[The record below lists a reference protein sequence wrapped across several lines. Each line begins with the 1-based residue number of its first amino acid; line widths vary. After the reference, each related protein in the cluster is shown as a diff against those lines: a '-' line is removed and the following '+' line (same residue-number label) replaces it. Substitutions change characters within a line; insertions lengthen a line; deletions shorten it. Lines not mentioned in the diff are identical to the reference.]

1 MPGTTATCYL
11 LLTTYYILL
20 TTYRLEVSDHARY
33 EVQEDDRGFAEG
45 SGLDVRSDERL
56 RER

>member
-20 TTYRLEVSDHARY
+20 TTYRLEVSDHAGY
-33 EVQEDDRGFAEG
+33 EVQEDDGGLAEG
-45 SGLDVRSDERL
+45 CALDVRSDERL
-56 RER
+56 REG